1 MKKLITGDELINFAQ
16 KISSKE
22 EFDFFLQCLVQDYV
36 DNRDEW
42 ENTDLL
48 SYLVGLSG
56 YVSSMEGYYKNM
68 EENIDVNFITW
79 RIVAQMLIA
88 ASIYE

>member
-22 EFDFFLQCLVQDYV
+22 EFDFFLQCLVQDYI

-48 SYLVGLSG
+48 SHLAGLSG
-56 YVSSMEGYYKNM
+56 YASSMEGYYKNM
-68 EENIDVNFITW
+68 EENIDVNLITW
-79 RIVAQMLIA
+79 QIVAQMLIA